1 MNKLLPNLLILFA
14 LGLCGLSAYQWNRE
28 TRLHTDRQGLQDK
41 LIAREENIQA
51 LQATIKRVEADVARL
66 EIVKTELTETGKSN
80 RLEIDG
86 LKKNLYRT
94 EKEGDALRDQIN
106 AYKAAVEKQNE
117 SLKRQ
122 NEIITEQ
129 NGKMKELAEERN
141 GFVEK
146 YNKLAKDY
154 NQVVKEYNELAE
166 KITNALPAQPNAPAG
181 GQGNKPAPS
190 K

>member
-1 MNKLLPNLLILFA
+1 MNKILPNLLIIFA
-14 LGLCGLSAYQWNRE
+14 LGLCGLSAFQWNRE
-28 TRLHTDRQGLQDK
+28 TRLHADRQTLQDK
-41 LIAREENIQA
+41 LTARDENIQS
-51 LQATIKRVEADVARL
+51 LQATIKRIESDVARL
-66 EIVKTELTETGKSN
+66 ETVKTELTDTVKSN

-94 EKEGDALRDQIN
+94 EKEGDALREQIT
-106 AYKAAVEKQNE
+106 AYKTAVEKQNE

-122 NEIITEQ
+122 NEIITEL
-129 NGKMKELAEERN
+129 NGRMKELAEERN

-166 KITNALPAQPNAPAG
+166 KITNALPAQGSAPANPP
-181 GQGNKPAPS
+181 GNKSPG